1 MPKKYGTSVLW
12 LFTIASS
19 INLLVRAYFLLP
31 VIIIIF
37 SSLHVCSSY
46 FITGRDFNPEVAL
59 NVQEQVEKLIL
70 QATSLEN
77 LCQCFS
83 GWCAFW

>member
-1 MPKKYGTSVLW
+1 MSARLRYTTVYNTSLQ
-12 LFTIASS
+12 
-19 INLLVRAYFLLP
+19 VREAIVGEDYAYFFYLNYSLL
-31 VIIIIF
+31 ICAI
-37 SSLHVCSSY
+37 L
-46 FITGRDFNPEVAL
+46 GRDFNPEVSL
-59 NVQEQVEKLIL
+59 TVPMQVEKLIL